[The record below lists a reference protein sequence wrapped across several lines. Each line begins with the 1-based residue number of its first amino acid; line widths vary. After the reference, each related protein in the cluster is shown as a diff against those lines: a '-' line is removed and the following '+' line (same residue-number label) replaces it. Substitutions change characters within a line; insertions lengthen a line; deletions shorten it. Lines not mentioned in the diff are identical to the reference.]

1 LSENVRT
8 RSEWRLRRKA
18 IMDHVQ
24 EHPKRPLREVAAWA
38 VAERLGPRSTIY
50 GDLNAMVDRGEL
62 IRLPGEHG
70 DILVLRESVSFAEPG
85 MVRERV
91 RVVLD
96 NKRTQDLRTAA
107 LADLVDI
114 SATHDILPEHE
125 LLDLFRIAALDR
137 ELPGRSLSLKLLQ
150 KVAAQCDA
158 PPSLGRD
165 LMDWER
171 IRKKL
176 RSTLGA
182 PLLDVVHEDLAQA
195 EWAAEVVATISKGG
209 GAYDVAMA
217 LLRSAL
223 DRRHSMPTFEAVL
236 GSIVKG
242 IAILMASSPERAR
255 LRRDLRLGLDR
266 ALDSPSPDDRERARL
281 LSNEL
286 RSLLSGA

>member
-1 LSENVRT
+1 
-8 RSEWRLRRKA
+8 
-18 IMDHVQ
+18 MDHVQ

-70 DILVLRESVSFAEPG
+70 DILVLRESVSFADAG

-96 NKRTQDLRTAA
+96 NKRTQNLRTAG

-114 SATHDILPEHE
+114 SATHDILPERE
-125 LLDLFRIAALDR
+125 LLDLFRIAAVDR